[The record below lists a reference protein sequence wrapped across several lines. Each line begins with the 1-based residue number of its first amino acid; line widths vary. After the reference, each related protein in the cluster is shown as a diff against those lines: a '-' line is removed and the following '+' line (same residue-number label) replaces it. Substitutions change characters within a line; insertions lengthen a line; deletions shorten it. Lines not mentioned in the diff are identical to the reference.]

1 MNLKGLHIVII
12 DDAPMT
18 RAVVK
23 QILSNLGTSNVYEA
37 EDGMSG
43 LQLVESCRPDI
54 ILCDLSMEPVNGFE
68 FVKFLRG
75 HKSESLRDTP
85 VIILT
90 SHGETEMVNNAAQLR
105 IDGYLLKPIAPK
117 LLADRIQNVMQDLQ
131 PAD

>member
-1 MNLKGLHIVII
+1 MNLQGLHIVII

-18 RAVVK
+18 RTVVK
-23 QILSNLGTSNVYEA
+23 QILLNLGTSNVYEA
-37 EDGMSG
+37 EDGLAG
-43 LQLVESCRPDI
+43 LQLVESCRPDV

-75 HKSESLRDTP
+75 HKSESLRKTP

-90 SHGETEMVNNAAQLR
+90 SHGERQMVSDAAELR

>member
-1 MNLKGLHIVII
+1 MNLQGLHIVII

-18 RAVVK
+18 RTVVK
-23 QILSNLGTSNVYEA
+23 QILFNLGTSNVYEA

-54 ILCDLSMEPVNGFE
+54 ILCDLGMEPVNGFE

-75 HKSESLRDTP
+75 HKSETLRKTP

-90 SHGETEMVNNAAQLR
+90 SHGEREMVNDAAQLQ

-117 LLADRIQNVMQDLQ
+117 LLDERIQNVMQRLQ
-131 PAD
+131 LAD